1 MFARYHRADMHNDI
15 WHNFRPVQTVLFE
28 LEVEKKIYNIMQTGS
43 HYTILTIKR
52 NYILLMQLPA
62 KNSHFLTS
70 VM

>member
-1 MFARYHRADMHNDI
+1 MFTGYHRAIMHDDI
-15 WHNFRPVQTVLFE
+15 LSNFRPVQTVLFE

-62 KNSHFLTS
+62 NKLHFFTS
-70 VM
+70 VT